1 MNWQAGTLTVLHR
14 RTVPSQLASST
25 KACAHVRL
33 WLQGVADAAWQAKP
47 AVLATKIALMEDLGQ
62 AEEAAA
68 ALGSALQQW
77 QAGEARVPSRKL
89 GMLDICSADTPTV
102 LSLTLASAS
111 LRQLLVNHNVLIVM

>member
-1 MNWQAGTLTVLHR
+1 M
-14 RTVPSQLASST
+14 
-25 KACAHVRL
+25 RL